1 MKRVN
6 VTLTLKAQQV
16 IKRIR
21 EKNENFNYSKEVSD
35 FTEKQLKKK
44 YKVK

>member
-6 VTLTLKAQQV
+6 VTLTSAAIKV
-16 IKRIR
+16 ITKIR